1 MADNKVLEDI
11 VREVLKSMGQGSGGA
26 PAPSMYQAP
35 GQNQF
40 QGSAAGLNPE
50 LDYPLAGKRS
60 ELLKTP
66 TGKKI
71 SDITLENVLNGSIKA
86 EDVRITPETLR
97 LQGEIADGVGRYQFA
112 ANLRRAAE
120 LVAIPDARVLEIY
133 NALRPYRSTKR
144 ELLTIADELEAR
156 YNAKINAAFVREA
169 ADVYERR
176 NRLRAE

>member
-1 MADNKVLEDI
+1 MTDNKALEDI
-11 VREVLKSMGQGSGGA
+11 VREVLKSMAQGSQA
-26 PAPSMYQAP
+26 VPAASMYQSPA
-35 GQNQF
+35 QNQV
-40 QGSAAGLNPE
+40 QAPAAGLRPE
-50 LDYPLAGKRS
+50 LDYPLASKRP

-71 SDITLENVLNGSIKA
+71 ADITLENVLNGSIKA

-144 ELLTIADELEAR
+144 ELLTIADEMEAK
-156 YNAKINAAFVREA
+156 YNATINAAFVREA